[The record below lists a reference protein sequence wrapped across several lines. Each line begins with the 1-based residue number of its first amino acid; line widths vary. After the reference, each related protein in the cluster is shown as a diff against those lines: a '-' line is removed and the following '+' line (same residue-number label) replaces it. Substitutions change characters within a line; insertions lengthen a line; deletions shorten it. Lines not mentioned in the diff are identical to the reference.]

1 MELSSEDALCLN
13 VLLAAKVQA
22 VRIDESSM
30 TVLGLTARG
39 EATVS
44 LHPTCRSDQ
53 YLRLVRET
61 LAEHA
66 MGSPGGYPL
75 HLRRW
80 TRMGQLGDDNLARL
94 LLTGEPE
101 AVVAVV
107 HAPGLTDELAE
118 RAWWAMPS
126 TENARRMLE
135 RESVAQG
142 RMGQVLAAYLVEY
155 LPFEEDHNAIV
166 ETVRLLLRA
175 GLVDA
180 EARATLWSR
189 GRHKKAYYVGFLEQM
204 PDALPLQLPARSDW
218 DALSAVLDALATA
231 NNPYALQLRRLLSGP
246 GQSYLQ
252 GCAEALQQPPTQE
265 VVNALLNAIGS
276 YVGPLWPVASA
287 AAGIDELVQAAQ
299 HFCAGDASAQPHALR
314 ELLAAAPHLK
324 PEICAMLVLSRSG
337 EALAEPVFSRSTA
350 VGSLMR
356 KKLEPVVG
364 PLLRQISI
372 LRGTTPR

>member
-1 MELSSEDALCLN
+1 VELSSEDALCLN
-13 VLLAAKVQA
+13 VLLAARVQA

-30 TVLGLTARG
+30 TVQGLTPRG

-53 YLRLVRET
+53 YLRLVREM

-107 HAPGLTDELAE
+107 HAPGLTDEIAE

-126 TENARRMLE
+126 AENARRMLE
-135 RESVAQG
+135 RDCVAQG

-166 ETVRLLLRA
+166 ETVRLLLHT

-180 EARATLWSR
+180 AARAALWSR
-189 GRHKKAYYVGFLEQM
+189 GRHKKAYYVGFLELV
-204 PDALPLQLPARSDW
+204 PDTLPLQLPARRDW
-218 DALSAVLDALATA
+218 EALSAVLEPLAA
-231 NNPYALQLRRLLSGP
+231 AGNPYAGALHRLLSGS
-246 GQSYLQ
+246 GQSFLQ

-265 VVNALLNAIGS
+265 VANALLNAVGS
-276 YVGPLWPVASA
+276 YVGPLWPIAGKG
-287 AAGIDELVQAAQ
+287 AGIDELVQAAQ
-299 HFCAGDASAQPHALR
+299 NLCDDTSAQPQALR
-314 ELLAAAPHLK
+314 QLLTAAPQLK
-324 PEICAMLVLSRSG
+324 PEIRAMLVLSQTC

-364 PLLRQISI
+364 PLLRQLSI
-372 LRGTTPR
+372 LRGMMPG